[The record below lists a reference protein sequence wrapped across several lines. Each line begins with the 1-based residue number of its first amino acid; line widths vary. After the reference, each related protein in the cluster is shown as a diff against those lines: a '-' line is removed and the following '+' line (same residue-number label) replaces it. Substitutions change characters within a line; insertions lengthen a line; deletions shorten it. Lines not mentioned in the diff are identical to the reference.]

1 MAGATVLGR
10 GLPTTDFLAGV
21 RIGDLERTCPADTE
35 LFISYYFTVKGTYF
49 RQVQMVEIVFLEQ
62 RLAML
67 QPGIQLGQEDVDDP
81 QMKKFQHHYEQ
92 YRNELLVPNYDVV
105 VQTI

>member
-1 MAGATVLGR
+1 MAGTTALGR

-21 RIGDLERTCPADTE
+21 RIGDLERTRPADTE
-35 LFISYYFTVKGTYF
+35 LFISYYFIVKGTYF

-67 QPGIQLGQEDVDDP
+67 QPEIQFGQEYVDVP
-81 QMKKFQHHYEQ
+81 QMKFQHHYEQ
-92 YRNELLVPNYDVV
+92 YRKELLMLNYDVV